1 MNNSTLRNV
10 ALYARVSTTTQ
21 NVQSQLDELRDY
33 CARRGLQ
40 IAGEYIDHGVS
51 GSKDSRPSLNRL
63 MVDAAQRK
71 CDAVIVVKIDRWGR
85 SLKHLVVSLAELASL
100 GVAFI
105 SLRDNLDLSTPSGR
119 LMLQIVGAMAEFERE
134 LIRERVI
141 AGQQR
146 AMARGKR
153 FGRPRRIVSADR
165 IKALRAENKS
175 WRDISQLLGVGV
187 ATAIRR
193 ARA

>member
-10 ALYARVSTTTQ
+10 ALYARVSTTIQ

-71 CDAVIVVKIDRWGR
+71 FDAVIVVKIDRWGR

-119 LMLQIVGAMAEFERE
+119 LMLQIIGAMAEFERE